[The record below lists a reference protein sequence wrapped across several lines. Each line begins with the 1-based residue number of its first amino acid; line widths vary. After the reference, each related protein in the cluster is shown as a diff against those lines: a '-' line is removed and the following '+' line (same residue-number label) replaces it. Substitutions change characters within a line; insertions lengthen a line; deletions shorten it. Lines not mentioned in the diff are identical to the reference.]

1 MRILFVMLLIAAG
14 NFITGCAN
22 EVKPPTC
29 DVYVES
35 GKINIVIDLPA
46 EEMEYRSTNDLKVPG
61 FSGLPRMVTIE
72 TEGTSVDYSQTGNSY
87 TIAYKVTYE
96 DGEITDY
103 HISIKGNVYGDVE
116 HTCTK

>member
-1 MRILFVMLLIAAG
+1 
-14 NFITGCAN
+14 
-22 EVKPPTC
+22 
-29 DVYVES
+29 VYVES
-35 GKINIVIDLPA
+35 GKINIIIDLPA
-46 EEMEYRSTNDLKVPG
+46 EEMEYRSVNDLTVPG
-61 FSGLPRMVTIE
+61 FSGLPSKVTIDSGGSLVE
-72 TEGTSVDYSQTGNSY
+72 YSQTGNSY

>member
-1 MRILFVMLLIAAG
+1 MLLIAAG

-35 GKINIVIDLPA
+35 GRINVVIDLPS
-46 EEMEYRSTNDLKVPG
+46 EEMEYRSTHDLSMPG
-61 FSGLPRMVTIE
+61 FSGLPRKATIE
-72 TEGTSVDYSQTGNSY
+72 AGGSSVEYSKTGNSY
-87 TIAYKVTYE
+87 EISYTVTYE

-103 HISIKGNVYGDVE
+103 KISIKGNVYGDDE

>member
-1 MRILFVMLLIAAG
+1 MRILFIMLLIAAG
-14 NFITGCAN
+14 NFITGCAK

-46 EEMEYRSTNDLKVPG
+46 EEMEYRSVNDLTVPG
-61 FSGLPRMVTIE
+61 FSGLPSKVTIDS
-72 TEGTSVDYSQTGNSY
+72 GGSSVEYSQTGNSY